1 MKNKKR
7 RRKEEKKHKKKKDA
21 NNLIMGCSGFL
32 GLCTNKIYWNLVY
45 FKTVHAKAIS
55 IHTNYYFI
63 IHVFVNHLKK

>member
-32 GLCTNKIYWNLVY
+32 GMYTNKIYWKLVY
-45 FKTVHAKAIS
+45 F
-55 IHTNYYFI
+55 
-63 IHVFVNHLKK
+63 